1 LRSQQEAMADLT
13 SKSEPSVGRSGSR
26 RRKSNKFVVPK
37 RRKKKNPNQT
47 PGPGEYDISG
57 LHSYSGGRSTFAPSF
72 GFGTAARTQKAGRG
86 KTELMGLDSPGPST
100 YDVSYTTRRDGG
112 MKGRLKKGAFSFPGE
127 QNRPSPFQDQRSP
140 GPIYYYPD
148 CEADSEL
155 RTAPKWSTER
165 TNHNQGMGR
174 IGAKSDGPGPVY
186 NLRNGRV
193 GTKVLAIGDVT
204 HKTAQWAT
212 CGARMVTTEDRAGR
226 TPGPA
231 SYDPA
236 DMDLCSQNSEA
247 APRYTM
253 RNWTPYGDL
262 PKRPPPKKFVRG
274 RPPTQPPEGP
284 KYDVSARDGGVLPNK
299 ANPPQISFGKDERF
313 WDDA

>member
-1 LRSQQEAMADLT
+1 MSGLT
-13 SKSEPSVGRSGSR
+13 SQSEPSVGRSGSR

-47 PGPGEYDISG
+47 PGPGEYDVSG
-57 LHSYSGGRSTFAPSF
+57 LHRYSGGTSTFAPSF
-72 GFGTAARTQKAGRG
+72 GFGTASRSQKAGRG

-100 YDVSYTTRRDGG
+100 YDISYTTRRDGG

-174 IGAKSDGPGPVY
+174 IGAKTIGPGPVY

-193 GTKVLAIGDVT
+193 GNKILAIGDVT

-212 CGARMVTTEDRAGR
+212 CGTRMVTTEDRAGR

-236 DMDLCSQNSEA
+236 DMDLCAQNSEA

-253 RNWTPYGDL
+253 RIWTPYGDL
-262 PKRPPPKKFVRG
+262 PKRPPPKHLARG
-274 RPPTQPPEGP
+274 MPPTQPPEGP
-284 KYDVSARDGGVLPNK
+284 KYDVSAKNGGVLPNK